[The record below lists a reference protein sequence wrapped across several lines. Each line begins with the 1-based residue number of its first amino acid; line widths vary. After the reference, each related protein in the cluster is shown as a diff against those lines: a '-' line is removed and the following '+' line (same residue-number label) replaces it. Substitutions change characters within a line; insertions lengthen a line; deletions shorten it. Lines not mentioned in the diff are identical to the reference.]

1 MNDALFIGRPRRK
14 LSQLWTVP
22 WIAFGLCAVVLI
34 CGQLVPH
41 SWLALNVDARGQP
54 PSLRHVFGTDLLGR
68 DIAAR
73 TLAALANSL
82 WTGFVASAL
91 SATLALVLAL
101 VSAVSRRADAVVGVV
116 TELAL
121 GLPHFVLLII
131 LAYAAGGGAI
141 GVMIAI
147 SLTHWPRL
155 SRILR
160 IEAQTV
166 VTAEYVRVSRAL
178 GRSRLWVARHHLVP
192 HVLPQYLVGIVLI
205 FPHAILHEAG
215 LSFVGLGIEP
225 HLPSVGVMLSE
236 SLRAMM
242 AGLWWVAL
250 FPGLGLVLVAV
261 AIEVSGERL
270 RRAGQPEGV
279 V

>member
-1 MNDALFIGRPRRK
+1 MTDTLIISGPRRR
-14 LSQLWTVP
+14 LPQRSMVP
-22 WIAFGLCAVVLI
+22 WVAFGLCVVVLI
-34 CGQLVPH
+34 CGQLMPQSLLV
-41 SWLALNVDARGQP
+41 LNVDARGQP
-54 PSLRHVFGTDLLGR
+54 PSLQHVFGTDLLGR

-82 WTGFVASAL
+82 WTGFFASTL

-101 VSAVSRRADAVVGVV
+101 ASALSRRADAVVGMA

-131 LAYAAGGGAI
+131 IAYAAGGGAV

-166 VTAEYVRVSRAL
+166 VTAEYVRISRAL

-225 HLPSVGVMLSE
+225 HLPSVGVMLAE

-250 FPGLGLVLVAV
+250 FPGLGLVLIAI
-261 AIEVSGERL
+261 AIEMSGERM
-270 RRAGQPEGV
+270 RRASQVGGCV
-279 V
+279 

>member
-1 MNDALFIGRPRRK
+1 MSDALFLAGQRRR
-14 LSQLWTVP
+14 LSQLSAVP
-22 WIAFGLCAVVLI
+22 WIAFGLCMAILI
-34 CGQLVPH
+34 CGQLVPQ
-41 SWLALNVDARGQP
+41 SWLALNVDARGQA

-73 TLAALANSL
+73 SLAALANSL

-101 VSAVSRRADAVVGVV
+101 ASAVSRRADAVVGVI

-131 LAYAAGGGAI
+131 IAYAAGGGAV

-160 IEAQTV
+160 TEAQTV
-166 VTAEYVRVSRAL
+166 ATADYVRISRAL
-178 GRSRLWVARHHLVP
+178 GRSRFWVARHHLVP
-192 HVLPQYLVGIVLI
+192 HLLPQYLVGIVLI

-225 HLPSVGVMLSE
+225 HLPSVGVMLAE

-250 FPGLGLVLVAV
+250 FPGLGLVLIAV

-270 RRAGQPEGV
+270 RRVGQPEGGV
-279 V
+279 

>member
-1 MNDALFIGRPRRK
+1 MSESLFSAGSRRH
-14 LSQLWTVP
+14 LSLLSAVP
-22 WIAFGLCAVVLI
+22 WIAFGLCVVVLI
-34 CGQLVPH
+34 CGQMVPQ

-54 PSLRHVFGTDLLGR
+54 PSLGHVFGTDLLGR

-91 SATLALVLAL
+91 SATLALMLAL
-101 VSAVSRRADAVVGVV
+101 ASAVSRRADTVVSVM

-131 LAYAAGGGAI
+131 IAYAAGGGAV

-160 IEAQTV
+160 IEAQTL
-166 VTAEYVRVSRAL
+166 VTAEYVRISRAL
-178 GRSRLWVARHHLVP
+178 GRSRYWVARHHLVP
-192 HVLPQYLVGIVLI
+192 HLLPQYLVGIVLI

-225 HLPSVGVMLSE
+225 HLPSVGVMLAE
-236 SLRAMM
+236 SLRAIM

-250 FPGLGLVLVAV
+250 FPGLGLVLIAV

-270 RRAGQPEGV
+270 RRAGQPQGGV
-279 V
+279 

>member
-1 MNDALFIGRPRRK
+1 M
-14 LSQLWTVP
+14 
-22 WIAFGLCAVVLI
+22 
-34 CGQLVPH
+34 
-41 SWLALNVDARGQP
+41 NVDARGQP
-54 PSLRHVFGTDLLGR
+54 PSLRHLFGTDLLGR
-68 DIAAR
+68 DVAAR

-82 WTGFVASAL
+82 WTGFAASAL
-91 SATLALVLAL
+91 SATLALGLAL
-101 VSAVSRRADAVVGVV
+101 ASAVSRRADAVVGMV

-131 LAYAAGGGAI
+131 IAYAAGGGVV

-166 VTAEYVRVSRAL
+166 VTAEYVRISRAL

-192 HVLPQYLVGIVLI
+192 HVLPQYLVGLVLI

-225 HLPSVGVMLSE
+225 HLPSVGVMLAE

-242 AGLWWVAL
+242 AGVWWVAL
-250 FPGLGLVLVAV
+250 FPGLGLVLIAV
-261 AIEVSGERL
+261 AIEISGERL
-270 RRAGQPEGV
+270 RRARQPEGEV
-279 V
+279 

>member
-1 MNDALFIGRPRRK
+1 MTDTLSIVSARGRAFWPPSGPMIAL
-14 LSQLWTVP
+14 
-22 WIAFGLCAVVLI
+22 GLCALVLI
-34 CGQLVPH
+34 SGQLVPQD
-41 SWLALNVDARGQP
+41 WLALNVAARGQP
-54 PSLRHVFGTDLLGR
+54 PSTAHLFGTDSLGR
-68 DIAAR
+68 DIAVR

-82 WTGFVASAL
+82 WTGLVASAL
-91 SATLALVLAL
+91 SATIALTLALA
-101 VSAVSRRADAVVGVV
+101 SAVSRRADALVGVL

-131 LAYAAGGGAI
+131 IAYAAGGGAA

-166 VTAEYVRVSRAL
+166 VTAEYVRLSRAL
-178 GRSRLWVARHHLVP
+178 GRSRLWVARHHLAP
-192 HVLPQYLVGIVLI
+192 HLLPQYLVGIVLI

-225 HLPSVGVMLSE
+225 HLPSVGVMLAE
-236 SLRAMM
+236 SLRAML

-261 AIEVSGERL
+261 AVEVSGERL
-270 RRAGQPEGV
+270 RRSRQPEGTV
-279 V
+279 

>member
-1 MNDALFIGRPRRK
+1 MTETLLIAQARKRAVWPSSGPMIAL
-14 LSQLWTVP
+14 
-22 WIAFGLCAVVLI
+22 GLCVLVMTT
-34 CGQLVPH
+34 GQFVPQD
-41 SWLALNVDARGQP
+41 WLALNVSARGQP
-54 PSLRHVFGTDLLGR
+54 PSTSHPFGTDLLGR

-73 TLAALANSL
+73 TFAALANSL
-82 WTGFVASAL
+82 WTGFSASAL
-91 SATLALVLAL
+91 SATIAVALALAA
-101 VSAVSRRADAVVGVV
+101 AVSRRADALVGVL

-131 LAYAAGGGAI
+131 IAYAAGGGAV

-160 IEAQTV
+160 VEAQTV
-166 VTAEYVRVSRAL
+166 ATAEYVQVSRAL

-192 HVLPQYLVGIVLI
+192 HLLPQYLVGIVLI

-225 HLPSVGVMLSE
+225 HLPSVGVMLAE

-250 FPGLGLVLVAV
+250 FPGLGLMLVAV
-261 AIEVSGERL
+261 AIEVSGENL
-270 RRAGQPEGV
+270 RTESLPEGAV
-279 V
+279 

>member
-1 MNDALFIGRPRRK
+1 MSDAMTMAAPSRRP
-14 LSQLWTVP
+14 SQPSAVP
-22 WIAFGLCAVVLI
+22 WIAFGFCAVVLI
-34 CGQLVPH
+34 CGQLVPQ

-54 PSLRHVFGTDLLGR
+54 PSLRHLFGTDLLGR

-82 WTGFVASAL
+82 WTGFAASAL

-101 VSAVSRRADAVVGVV
+101 ASAVSRRADAVVGVV

-131 LAYAAGGGAI
+131 IAYAAGGGVV
-141 GVMIAI
+141 GVMVAI

-166 VTAEYVRVSRAL
+166 VTAEYVRISRAL

-192 HVLPQYLVGIVLI
+192 HVLPQYLVGLVLI

-225 HLPSVGVMLSE
+225 HLPSVGVMLAE

-250 FPGLGLVLVAV
+250 FPGLGLVLIAV
-261 AIEVSGERL
+261 AIEVSGEQL
-270 RRAGQPEGV
+270 RRARQPEGEV
-279 V
+279 

>member
-1 MNDALFIGRPRRK
+1 MSGMVTLLRQRKRPWWPPMGPGLAL
-14 LSQLWTVP
+14 
-22 WIAFGLCAVVLI
+22 GLCALVLI
-34 CGQLVPH
+34 LGQLVPEH
-41 SWLALNVDARGQP
+41 WLALNVAARGQP
-54 PSLRHVFGTDLLGR
+54 PSPSHLFGTDLLGR

-82 WTGFVASAL
+82 WTGLLASAL
-91 SATLALVLAL
+91 SATIALGLALAA
-101 VSAVSRRADAVVGVV
+101 AVSRRADALVGVL

-131 LAYAAGGGAI
+131 IAYAAGGGAA
-141 GVMIAI
+141 GVMVAI

-166 VTAEYVRVSRAL
+166 ATAEYVRLSRAL
-178 GRSRLWVARHHLVP
+178 GRSRLWVARHHLAP
-192 HVLPQYLVGIVLI
+192 HLLPQYLVGIVLI

-225 HLPSVGVMLSE
+225 HLPSVGVMLAE
-236 SLRAMM
+236 SLRAIM

-270 RRAGQPEGV
+270 RRAALPEGGI
-279 V
+279 